1 MTAHGTFDL
10 DSVTPQPPFSEHDGV
25 SLGQITLTKTFHGDL
40 DATSV
45 VTMLATTTGI
55 EDSRSYVAVE
65 RIEGTLDG
73 REGSFVVQHVATS
86 DRGETSLRVTVA
98 PDSGTGEL
106 RGIRGEL
113 EIRVAPDGSHSY
125 TFDYRL

>member
-1 MTAHGTFDL
+1 MTAHGTFEI
-10 DSVTPQPPFSEHDGV
+10 DSVTPEPPFSEGDGV
-25 SLGQITLTKTFHGDL
+25 SLGRITLTKTFHGDL

-45 VTMLATTTGI
+45 VTMLATTTAI

-65 RIEGTLDG
+65 RIEGVLDG
-73 REGSFVVQHVATS
+73 RKGGFVVQHVATS

-113 EIRVAPDGSHSY
+113 EIHIAPDGSHSY
-125 TFDYRL
+125 TFDYSL